1 VSRHDVAI
9 IGGGPAGAAL
19 AAELA
24 AAGRDVALI
33 EREAEPRDKVCGEFL
48 SPEAVAMLD
57 RLGIDLAALGA
68 VPIRSVGISRGSWRN
83 ERPLPYRAMS
93 LSRRALDEVLLRQ
106 AEANGAHVM
115 RGAFARGLARDGDR
129 WRVSLPTGAVT
140 AREAALATGKHDLR
154 GHPRPSGTQGD
165 LVGFKMHLRLNP
177 EARSALSSRVEIGLF
192 PGGYGGLEP
201 IEDDRANLCFVISQV
216 ALSAA
221 GGGWAGAFDRVRAC
235 SARFEALLADATPL
249 FERPLAISRIPYG
262 LVRRTTDGPW
272 LIGDQAAVIPSFAG
286 EGVTFALHGAAIAAR
301 AMLAEKPAAA
311 FQTEL
316 ARDVGSQIR
325 LATALSRMI
334 VHPPVQRLAPLVAP
348 AIVRWL
354 AGATRLKA
362 SSSPAVEPVV
372 AARG

>member
-1 VSRHDVAI
+1 MSRHDVAI

-19 AAELA
+19 AADLA

-68 VPIRSVGISRGSWRN
+68 VPIRRVGISRGRWRN

-93 LSRRALDEVLLRQ
+93 LSRRALDEALLRL
-106 AEANGAHVM
+106 AEINGARIL
-115 RGAFARGLARDGDR
+115 RGASARNLARESDG
-129 WRVSLPTGAVT
+129 WRVNLPTGAVT
-140 AREAALATGKHDLR
+140 ARDAALATGKHDLR
-154 GHPRPSGTQGD
+154 GHPRPSGAQGD
-165 LVGFKMHLRLNP
+165 LVGFKMHLRLTP
-177 EARSALSSRVEIGLF
+177 DARRALAGRVEIGLF

-201 IEDDRANLCFVISQV
+201 IEGDSANLCFVISQA
-216 ALSAA
+216 ALSAS
-221 GGGWAGAFDRVRAC
+221 GGNWAGAFDRVRAC

-262 LVRRTTDGPW
+262 LVRRTTEGPW

-286 EGVTFALHGAAIAAR
+286 EGVTFALHGAALAAR
-301 AMLAEKPAAA
+301 AILAGRPAAA
-311 FQTEL
+311 FQAEL
-316 ARDVGSQIR
+316 ARDLGSQIR
-325 LATALSRMI
+325 LATVLSRMI
-334 VHPPVQRLAPLVAP
+334 VHAPFQRLAPLVAP

-362 SSSPAVEPVV
+362 PSPATAAPVP
-372 AARG
+372 ASRG

>member
-1 VSRHDVAI
+1 MSRHDLAI

-24 AAGRDVALI
+24 TAGRDVVVI
-33 EREAEPRDKVCGEFL
+33 EREDKPRDKVCGEFL

-57 RLGIDLAALGA
+57 RLGVDLAALGA
-68 VPIRSVGISRGSWRN
+68 VPIRHVGISRGGWRS

-93 LSRRALDEVLLRQ
+93 LSRRILDEALLRR
-106 AEANGAHVM
+106 AEAGGARIL
-115 RGAFARGLARDGDR
+115 RGAPARDLMRDNDD
-129 WRVSLPTGAVT
+129 WRVRLPAGAVS

-154 GHPRPSGTQGD
+154 GHPRPSGPQGD
-165 LVGFKMHLRLNP
+165 LVGFKMHLRLTPN
-177 EARSALSSRVEIGLF
+177 ARRALAGRVEIGLF

-201 IEDDRANLCFVISQV
+201 IEDDSANLCFVISQA
-216 ALSAA
+216 ALSVA
-221 GGGWAGAFDRVRAC
+221 GGGWAGALDCVRRC
-235 SARFEALLADATPL
+235 SATFEALLADATPL

-262 LVRRTTDGPW
+262 LVRRTTEGPW

-286 EGVTFALHGAAIAAR
+286 EGVTFALHGALLAAR
-301 AMLAEKPAAA
+301 AMLAGRQAAA
-311 FQTEL
+311 FQAEL
-316 ARDVGSQIR
+316 ARDVGPQIR

-334 VHPPVQRLAPLVAP
+334 VHAPVQRLAPLLTP

-362 SSSPAVEPVV
+362 PLSPAATPVS
-372 AARG
+372 AART